1 MVARQEA
8 DDVLYWKDRNLVLF
22 CVVESHSVIMQW
34 VLMLMASLLKEIT
47 EHTTCTC
54 DLLHVVLHIHSR
66 AFGDRHAHF
75 NSHTKMWLLSEC

>member
-34 VLMLMASLLKEIT
+34 VFDVNGKFIEGNNI
-47 EHTTCTC
+47 
-54 DLLHVVLHIHSR
+54 
-66 AFGDRHAHF
+66 AHY
-75 NSHTKMWLLSEC
+75 MYV